1 MRMPS
6 DAVDD
11 LLHAARRGDDEA
23 RQRLY
28 AHCVPIL
35 RRWAVAR
42 LPWPHRGINDAD
54 DIVQIALL
62 QAWRRF
68 DGVDFGCASNFF
80 GYLYRILQ
88 NEVCAEMRRCNV
100 RGTSVECDEAI
111 SDGIDPAVDEA
122 IARERNRLLTT
133 AMRRL
138 DRRQRR
144 HLDMRLR
151 LGMSFGEIATHTG
164 GSADGVRMLIARA
177 VRSVAAA
184 VAAA

>member
-1 MRMPS
+1 MLR
-6 DAVDD
+6 DDIDD
-11 LLHAARRGDDEA
+11 LLHTARRGDDEA

-35 RRWAVAR
+35 RRWATAR
-42 LPWPHRGINDAD
+42 LPRPQRGINDAD
-54 DIVQIALL
+54 DLAQIALL
-62 QAWRRF
+62 QVWRRF
-68 DGVDFGCASNFF
+68 DDVDFSCASNFF

-88 NEVCAEMRRCNV
+88 NEVCAEARRCNV

-111 SDGIDPAVDEA
+111 SDGIDPAVDAVIE
-122 IARERNRLLTT
+122 RERDHLLAT

-144 HLDMRLR
+144 HLHMRLR

-164 GSADGVRMLIARA
+164 GSADGARMLIARA
-177 VRSVAAA
+177 VRAVAAHVAAA
-184 VAAA
+184 

>member
-1 MRMPS
+1 MLT

-28 AHCVPIL
+28 AHCVPIV
-35 RRWAVAR
+35 RRWAIAR
-42 LPWPHRGINDAD
+42 MPRPQRGINDAD
-54 DIVQIALL
+54 DLVQIALL
-62 QAWRRF
+62 QVWKRF
-68 DGVDFGCASNFF
+68 DRLDFSCASNFF

-100 RGTSVECDEAI
+100 RGTCVECDEAM
-111 SDGIDPAVDEA
+111 SDGSDPAIDEA
-122 IARERNRLLTT
+122 IARERNHLLSS

-138 DRRQRR
+138 DRRQRH
-144 HLDMRLR
+144 HLDLRLR